1 VRPIKKERKK
11 KKLTSR
17 QVSALVAKAAEDKKA
32 KDIKIIDVRKSSDLT
47 DFFVIVSGESSPQL
61 KAILKGIEEGVN
73 KLRKLKQKW
82 EGSISSNWLIL
93 DLGDVIVH
101 IMGEEERKRYKLEDL
116 WQKSAIIYHE

>member
-1 VRPIKKERKK
+1 MRPIKKERKK